1 MDESYDIEGW
11 ATRCN
16 VKCSDGRTILPD
28 AFKDNDGQVVPLVW
42 NHDHNNPENV
52 LGHAMLENRGKDGV
66 YTYVKFNDTE
76 NGQLAKELCKNGDI
90 TRFSICANK
99 LTQQGGNVLHGMIRE
114 VSLVLAGANPGA
126 VIKSVISHSDG
137 DNEEIQLS
145 SPDNFELY
153 HSDAKKNETQNK
165 SKEGDKSMD
174 AEQTNQTNQKGLKEI
189 VDSMTEE
196 QKRAMYAIVGMAV
209 EDVNNDD
216 KEDNVQ
222 HSDGKETFDDG
233 GNTLMHKN
241 IFESQGVQET
251 VLTHA
256 DEEAIIKL
264 AKQQNVGTLK
274 LAIEEYFKNSNTLA
288 HSIDEIDTLFPEFK
302 DLKPGAPELLTRD
315 NSFVDHVINGVHKT
329 PFSRIRVRYADARAG
344 EITAKGY
351 QKTKKKTNIG
361 NIKLLKRTTDPQT
374 IYVKD
379 AIERDDI
386 IDITDFDVV
395 EYQYNV
401 MKMALKELIAL
412 SILIGDGRSDEDAD
426 KVKEDHIRPIWTDN
440 EVYTIHGEIDF
451 DAMKKELQ
459 GTNTSANFGD
469 NYVYAEAIVQK
480 ALYLRETYKGSGN
493 LEFYCT
499 PHLLNTMLLARDL
512 NGRRIY
518 SSKDDLAKALNVK
531 DIITVEQFD
540 GQVRSVTVSGAVK
553 KKQLLGIFINLDD
566 YNIGSTKGGEMTK
579 FSDFDINFNRYEY
592 LLETR
597 LSGSLIKAYSAIVLE
612 EDVTGKKTASGNLA
626 EAA

>member
-1 MDESYDIEGW
+1 
-11 ATRCN
+11 
-16 VKCSDGRTILPD
+16 
-28 AFKDNDGQVVPLVW
+28 
-42 NHDHNNPENV
+42 
-52 LGHAMLENRGKDGV
+52 
-66 YTYVKFNDTE
+66 
-76 NGQLAKELCKNGDI
+76 
-90 TRFSICANK
+90 
-99 LTQQGGNVLHGMIRE
+99 
-114 VSLVLAGANPGA
+114 
-126 VIKSVISHSDG
+126 
-137 DNEEIQLS
+137 
-145 SPDNFELY
+145 
-153 HSDAKKNETQNK
+153 
-165 SKEGDKSMD
+165 
-174 AEQTNQTNQKGLKEI
+174 
-189 VDSMTEE
+189 
-196 QKRAMYAIVGMAV
+196 
-209 EDVNNDD
+209 
-216 KEDNVQ
+216 
-222 HSDGKETFDDG
+222 
-233 GNTLMHKN
+233 
-241 IFESQGVQET
+241 
-251 VLTHA
+251 
-256 DEEAIIKL
+256 
-264 AKQQNVGTLK
+264 
-274 LAIEEYFKNSNTLA
+274 
-288 HSIDEIDTLFPEFK
+288 
-302 DLKPGAPELLTRD
+302 
-315 NSFVDHVINGVHKT
+315 
-329 PFSRIRVRYADARAG
+329 
-344 EITAKGY
+344 
-351 QKTKKKTNIG
+351 
-361 NIKLLKRTTDPQT
+361 
-374 IYVKD
+374 
-379 AIERDDI
+379 
-386 IDITDFDVV
+386 
-395 EYQYNV
+395 

>member
-137 DNEEIQLS
+137 ENEEIQLS

-153 HSDAKKNETQNK
+153 HSEPQEPKKENTN
-165 SKEGDKSMD
+165 KEGDKQMD
-174 AEQTNQTNQKGLKEI
+174 TEQTNRKSLEEI
-189 VDSMTEE
+189 VNSMTEE
-196 QKRAMYAIVGMAV
+196 QKNAMYAIVGRAV
-209 EDVNNDD
+209 EDATNGENDV
-216 KEDNVQ
+216 K
-222 HSDGKETFDDG
+222 HSDNMETFEDG
-233 GNTLMHKN
+233 GNNLMHKN
-241 IFESQGVQET
+241 IFESQGAQET

-256 DEEAIIKL
+256 DEEAIIAL
-264 AKQQNVGTLK
+264 AKQRNIGSLQ
-274 LAIEEYFKNSNTLA
+274 LAIKEYFQNSQTLA
-288 HSIDEIDTLFPEFK
+288 HSIDEIDSLFPEFK
-302 DLKPGAPELLTRD
+302 DINPGAPELLTRD
-315 NSFVDHVINGVHKT
+315 YGFVEHVINGVHKT
-329 PFSRIRVRYADARAG
+329 PYTRLRVRQADIRSG

-361 NIKLLKRTTDPQT
+361 NVTLLKRTTDPQT
-374 IYVKD
+374 VYVKD
-379 AIERDDI
+379 ALERDDI

-395 EYQYNV
+395 DYQYKIMV
-401 MKMALKELIAL
+401 MALKELIAL
-412 SILIGDGRSDEDAD
+412 SILVGDGRGSEDPD
-426 KVKEDHIRPIWTDN
+426 KVREEHIRPIWTDN

-459 GTNTSANFGD
+459 GTNTAANFGE
-469 NYVYAEAIVQK
+469 NYIYAEAIVQK
-480 ALYLRETYKGSGN
+480 ALYLRETYKGTGN

-531 DIITVEQFD
+531 DIITIEQFED
-540 GQVRSVTVSGAVK
+540 KVRSVTVKGAVK
-553 KKQLLGIFINLDD
+553 KKQLLGIFVNLVD
-566 YNIGSTKGGEMTK
+566 YNVGCSKGGEMTK
-579 FSDFDINFNRYEY
+579 FSDFDIDFNQYKY

-597 LSGSLIKAYSAIVLE
+597 LSGSLVKAYSAIVLE
-612 EDVTGKKTASGNLA
+612 EDVTGKDTASGSLA

>member
-137 DNEEIQLS
+137 ENEEIQLS

-153 HSDAKKNETQNK
+153 HSEPQEPEKENTN
-165 SKEGDKSMD
+165 KEGDKQMD
-174 AEQTNQTNQKGLKEI
+174 TEQTKQTNRKSLEEI
-189 VDSMTEE
+189 VNSMTEE
-196 QKRAMYAIVGMAV
+196 QKNAMYAIVGRAV
-209 EDVNNDD
+209 EDATNGENDV
-216 KEDNVQ
+216 K
-222 HSDGKETFDDG
+222 HSDNMETFEDG
-233 GNTLMHKN
+233 GNNLMHKN
-241 IFESQGVQET
+241 IFESQGAQET

-256 DEEAIIKL
+256 DEEAIIAL
-264 AKQQNVGTLK
+264 AKQRNIGSLQ
-274 LAIEEYFKNSNTLA
+274 LAIKEYFQNSQTLA
-288 HSIDEIDTLFPEFK
+288 HSIDEIDSLFPEFK
-302 DLKPGAPELLTRD
+302 DINPGAPELLTRD
-315 NSFVDHVINGVHKT
+315 YGFVEHVINGVHKT
-329 PFSRIRVRYADARAG
+329 PYTRLRVRQADIRSG

-361 NIKLLKRTTDPQT
+361 NVTLLKRTTDPQT
-374 IYVKD
+374 VYVKD
-379 AIERDDI
+379 ALERDDI

-395 EYQYNV
+395 DYQYKIMV
-401 MKMALKELIAL
+401 MALKELIAL
-412 SILIGDGRSDEDAD
+412 SILVGDGRGSEDAD
-426 KVKEDHIRPIWTDN
+426 KVREEHIRPIWTDN

-459 GTNTSANFGD
+459 GTNTAANFGE
-469 NYVYAEAIVQK
+469 NYIYAEAIVQK
-480 ALYLRETYKGSGN
+480 ALYLRETYKGTGN

-531 DIITVEQFD
+531 DIITIEQFED
-540 GQVRSVTVSGAVK
+540 KVRSVTVKGAVK
-553 KKQLLGIFINLDD
+553 KKQLLGIFVNLVD
-566 YNIGSTKGGEMTK
+566 YNVGCSKGGAMTK
-579 FSDFDINFNRYEY
+579 FSDFDIDFNQYKY

-597 LSGSLIKAYSAIVLE
+597 LSGSLVKAYSAIVLE
-612 EDVTGKKTASGNLA
+612 EDVTGKDTASGSLA